1 MSSVKE
7 WHRRRVIGD
16 RFTRLSLS
24 PHNWFSMER
33 DRQPEE
39 IRFDKYWLTLKRHR
53 LPAGLA
59 FLLALTGAGLVA
71 SMEKP
76 TYEAQ
81 GKLLFRKR
89 DRTAALLAEGDKA
102 TQLEALNNQNTPID
116 TEAEVLQSMPL
127 VKQVITELKLKDKK
141 GDAITPEALVK
152 NLTVKNVKGTDV
164 LVVSY
169 KSGNAKEA
177 SAVVNQLIQS
187 YIRNNVQMNRA
198 EAAAARNFIGK
209 QLPQIANRLEL
220 AEVSLRDFEEANQ
233 VVSLA
238 DEAKSSVETVADL
251 SQVIANTKSE
261 FDNASAQTEALRG
274 RLQRNADSALVL
286 TNLNQ
291 SAGVQQA
298 LAQMQQVE
306 TELASQ
312 QTLYRSNHPN
322 VKNLERKQ
330 QAMGAVLRQRI
341 QEVTGDRQGAS
352 RQDLQVGL
360 SEQKLIEQFINTEV
374 SRRGLASKLNG
385 LVQARNAYEARANR
399 LPRLRQ
405 QREAL
410 ERQVIT
416 LRNSYT
422 AMTQRLQEVEIAENQ
437 DLGGARVVA
446 QATVPEL
453 PMASKQQLIL
463 AGGSIVG
470 ALLYILTAFGLDL
483 RDPSIKTAKEVREA
497 FPNFPSLGLIPQL
510 KLKRQRKVTGD
521 QAVPA
526 LPVIEYPNS
535 LTSAAYR
542 MLQSNLKFLNPDRR
556 VKSLT
561 ITSAIA
567 KEGKSTVAA
576 NIAAT
581 LAQMGHRVLLIDV
594 DFYHPVQ
601 HRIWQ
606 LPNNVGLS
614 NVIMSQV
621 KLKTVINRVQ
631 PNLDVIPSGT
641 LPPRPLALVDSKR
654 MSALMTAFEEQYD
667 YIICD
672 TPPLVLASDVVALS
686 KKTDGVLLVVR
697 PGTIDSNSA
706 EEAKRIMAQSNLE
719 LLGIVTNGVAI
730 ENEPDSYLKRAR
742 EYYENIPAA
751 APVGDLEQ
759 VMA

>member
-1 MSSVKE
+1 
-7 WHRRRVIGD
+7 
-16 RFTRLSLS
+16 
-24 PHNWFSMER
+24 MER

-53 LPAGLA
+53 LPAGLV
-59 FLLALTGAGLVA
+59 FLLALVGAGFVA

-76 TYEAQ
+76 TYEAE

-116 TEAEVLQSMPL
+116 TEAEVLKSIPL
-127 VKQVITELKLKDKK
+127 VKQVITDLKLKDKR
-141 GDAITPEALVK
+141 GDAMTPEALVK

-169 KSGNAKEA
+169 KSANAKEA
-177 SAVVNQLIQS
+177 AAIVNQLIQS

-209 QLPQIANRLEL
+209 QLPQISNRLEL
-220 AEVSLRDFEEANQ
+220 AEVRLRDFEEVNQ

-274 RLQRNADSALVL
+274 RLQRNAESALVL

-312 QTLYRSNHPN
+312 QTLYRANHPN

-341 QEVTGDRQGAS
+341 QEVTGNSQGAS

-374 SRRGLASKLNG
+374 SRRGLASKLDG
-385 LVQARNAYEARANR
+385 LVKARNAYEVRANR

-453 PMASKQQLIL
+453 PLASKQQLIL

-483 RDPSIKTAKEVREA
+483 RDPSIKTAKEVREV
-497 FPNFPSLGLIPQL
+497 FPNYPSLGLIPQL
-510 KLKRQRKVTGD
+510 KLKQRQRKANAD

-706 EEAKRIMAQSNLE
+706 EEAKRIMSQSNLE

-751 APVGDLEQ
+751 APVGGFEQ